1 MTPYDQTLGDCRKEK
16 FPFDRKK
23 PLDRG
28 GATICCVTGEGFC
41 LYVFV
46 FLLPIKYIL
55 VHQLAGSFLGFII

>member
-1 MTPYDQTLGDCRKEK
+1 MIRHLATVGRKNSL
-16 FPFDRKK
+16 FDRKK

-46 FLLPIKYIL
+46 FLLPIKCIL

>member
-41 LYVFV
+41 LYVFYMV
-46 FLLPIKYIL
+46 YKCIL